1 MNEKNKHE
9 SMSDATQV
17 RLADECSQL
26 DKGDERSLAD
36 QGSLDRG

>member
-9 SMSDATQV
+9 SMSDATQ
-17 RLADECSQL
+17 LADECFQL